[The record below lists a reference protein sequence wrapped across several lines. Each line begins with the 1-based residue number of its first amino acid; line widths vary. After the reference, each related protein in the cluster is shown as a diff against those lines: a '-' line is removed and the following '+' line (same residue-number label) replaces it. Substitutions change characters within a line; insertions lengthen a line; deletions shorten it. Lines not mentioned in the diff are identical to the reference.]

1 MAEEY
6 YDFETETLR
15 RRSLAEESLSEQMRG
30 IARTVSKTVSI
41 ISDAV
46 DAFLVNDTN
55 KLKDLT
61 SQSRRL
67 KELTESMKEDALT
80 YLARL
85 GSLLLTN
92 ALYRSAFLKLTS
104 IAQQSEGLVYRLYV
118 MSSNS
123 IQVTKDIRELL
134 TEFANLIV
142 KEYEKL
148 ETSIEHLTS
157 NPKKSYE
164 EAHKILSIEE
174 SADDIYRK
182 LTFQIYKEA
191 GSNMIGVLLL
201 RDVAEMLEEIADLIR
216 DTSEDVKFLAL
227 HGSQKQ

>member
-1 MAEEY
+1 LAEEY

-15 RRSLAEESLSEQMRG
+15 RRSLAEESLGEQMRG
-30 IARTVSKTVSI
+30 VARTVSKTVSI
-41 ISDAV
+41 ISDAI
-46 DAFLVNDTN
+46 DAFLMNDNN

-67 KELTESMKEDALT
+67 KELAESMKEDALT

-85 GSLLLTN
+85 GNLLLTN
-92 ALYRSAFLKLTS
+92 ALYRSAFLKLTR

-134 TEFANLIV
+134 AEFANHIV

-182 LTFQIYKEA
+182 LTFQIYKKA
-191 GSNMIGVLLL
+191 GSSMIGVLLL
-201 RDVAEMLEEIADLIR
+201 RDVAEMLEDIADLIR

-227 HGSQKQ
+227 HSNQKQ

>member
-15 RRSLAEESLSEQMRG
+15 RRSLAEESLGEQMRG
-30 IARTVSKTVSI
+30 VARTVSKTVSI
-41 ISDAV
+41 ISDAI
-46 DAFLVNDTN
+46 DAFLMNDNN

-67 KELTESMKEDALT
+67 KELAESMKEDALT

-85 GSLLLTN
+85 GNLLLTN
-92 ALYRSAFLKLTS
+92 ALYRSAFLKLTR

-134 TEFANLIV
+134 AEFANHIV

-182 LTFQIYKEA
+182 LTFQIYKKA
-191 GSNMIGVLLL
+191 SSNMIGVLLL
-201 RDVAEMLEEIADLIR
+201 RDVAEMLEDIADLIR

-227 HGSQKQ
+227 HSNQKQ